1 MASDYN
7 AKEKCEIISFRMG
20 LVTKEIAELDIH
32 IGNYQMMTLIAFVY
46 AHFVNT
52 QLKNDTKEF
61 KRNVNNRVQNNI
73 IKMFQRQGT
82 PITGVHSYKA
92 ILDSCLDEWSNLN
105 KNKKEPEKDTTNM
118 ICEYF
123 ESEGIDF
130 SEYHR
135 KAIEDY
141 LRVHTKRSDDTAWN
155 EFQKTSGGCLIPI
168 IISLSSFIGI
178 LLIIL
183 IGN

>member
-1 MASDYN
+1 MSIT
-7 AKEKCEIISFRMG
+7 AKEKCEIISYRMG
-20 LVTKEIAELDIH
+20 LITKGIAELDIY
-32 IGNYQMMTLIAFVY
+32 IGNYQMMTVIAFVY
-46 AHFVNT
+46 AHSINT

-73 IKMFQRQGT
+73 IKMFKKQGI
-82 PITGVHSYKA
+82 PIADVQSYKA
-92 ILDSCLDEWSNLN
+92 TLDSCLDEWSNLN

-130 SEYHR
+130 SEKDR
-135 KAIEDY
+135 MLIEVDI
-141 LRVHTKRSDDTAWN
+141 RMHTMMSDTFALS
-155 EFQKTSGGCLIPI
+155 ELQQASGGCLIPI

-183 IGN
+183 IGI